1 MALTP
6 KLEIRQSQSLL
17 MTPQL
22 RQAINLLQMSN
33 LELNELLEQELNSN
47 PLLER
52 EEDRLNESPDLPA
65 LSIDE
70 FNADDKRE
78 LPESGDFEPDIDYD
92 NNFDDDFAS
101 DREGYETDN
110 DYAWSDYNR
119 SKPAEQ
125 TKILIILKKSWL
137 TLSPYIAKSKIK

>member
-47 PLLER
+47 RYWKER
-52 EEDRLNESPDLPA
+52 KTASTRARTSPHC
-65 LSIDE
+65 
-70 FNADDKRE
+70 R
-78 LPESGDFEPDIDYD
+78 
-92 NNFDDDFAS
+92 
-101 DREGYETDN
+101 
-110 DYAWSDYNR
+110 
-119 SKPAEQ
+119 
-125 TKILIILKKSWL
+125 
-137 TLSPYIAKSKIK
+137 

>member
-101 DREGYETDN
+101 DREGYETD
-110 DYAWSDYNR
+110 
-119 SKPAEQ
+119 
-125 TKILIILKKSWL
+125 KIGRASCGERV
-137 TLSPYIAKSKIK
+137 